1 MFPPPQ
7 EPGNPRSTLFV
18 VRPSIFAVFLAA
30 LQAWTRIFDQHNSH
44 PQLQRA
50 ACPRCQKYGTSGTEY
65 CVHKSPSCVCAIN
78 LRIASISAFPI
89 SPDAP
94 FGTCCLPGA
103 GGHSQR
109 RFVSHFAAD
118 GIYRGPSSSHCPEHF
133 HASRPDLIFNT
144 VSASGFRFFQASHAS
159 SLSDLFG

>member
-1 MFPPPQ
+1 MFPPPLA
-7 EPGNPRSTLFV
+7 PGNQRSTLFV
-18 VRPSIFAVFLAA
+18 VRPAIFEVFIDAI
-30 LQAWTRIFDQHNSH
+30 QTGTRVICLHNSH

-50 ACPRCQKYGTSGTEY
+50 ACQRCPKYSTSGTKY
-65 CVHKSPSCVCAIN
+65 CVHKSTSCFCAIN

-89 SPDAP
+89 SPEAP

-118 GIYRGPSSSHCPEHF
+118 GIYRGPSSSHCPERF

-159 SLSDLFG
+159 SLSALFG